1 MDRWIEVAEQSES
14 CDVVVGSNY
23 NVKADITCEAV
34 RGRQLGEKIQV
45 GYLDWLA
52 GIVGA
57 GQSIQHPCISV
68 QAHP

>member
-34 RGRQLGEKIQV
+34 RGRQLGEQIHYK
-45 GYLDWLA
+45 
-52 GIVGA
+52 
-57 GQSIQHPCISV
+57 
-68 QAHP
+68 